1 MSIST
6 SFEAIVAWWL
16 LFPTDD
22 GLLECVDRCRSR
34 IKGED
39 PRRVEVETLGEV
51 GTEEQGVEGAE
62 GVRDGG
68 NAFDGT
74 LPIEEWEWQKGD
86 CSAVLKSKAK
96 QRKAKDGIANGK
108 SKR

>member
-6 SFEAIVAWWL
+6 SFEAIVAWCSF
-16 LFPTDD
+16 FPTDD

-34 IKGED
+34 TKGED
-39 PRRVEVETLGEV
+39 PRWVEVETLGEV

-74 LPIEEWEWQKGD
+74 LPIEEWGWKGD
-86 CSAVLKSKAK
+86 WSAVLKSKATEGEGWEC
-96 QRKAKDGIANGK
+96 RWEEEE
-108 SKR
+108 